1 MATSLYRDQSCS
13 VCLCLACERCCEI
26 PQLLD
31 MLPVE
36 ADDKMY
42 MKKKARMFDMTSLS
56 VDGVNLP
63 VRVVV
68 F

>member
-1 MATSLYRDQSCS
+1 
-13 VCLCLACERCCEI
+13 
-26 PQLLD
+26 

-68 F
+68 FQLGWGDREELGVYASLKCPLC

>member
-1 MATSLYRDQSCS
+1 M
-13 VCLCLACERCCEI
+13 
-26 PQLLD
+26 
-31 MLPVE
+31 E

>member
-1 MATSLYRDQSCS
+1 M
-13 VCLCLACERCCEI
+13 CLACERCCEI